1 MWLRAASPRA
11 EVRGTACGNGLGH
24 DDYQRTLNGSS
35 ARVTGPRWVWYP
47 SMVTPAQPDR
57 AQDAK
62 APLVL
67 VVDDDEAIR
76 TVVRWQLDDAGFRV
90 IEAHDGPSAL
100 RRLRQDAPALV
111 VLDLSMPGMS
121 GLDILRHVRAGQT
134 GRTDLPVIVL
144 SGRSGESDRIV
155 GLDLGADDYLVKP
168 FSPGELAARVRSV
181 LRRSTPEL
189 SGEVIE
195 IGSLRIELASR
206 LVQLDGVDV
215 DLTPKE
221 FDLIAFLATH
231 PRQVFSRPQ
240 LLDRVWNSSAEWL
253 GEATVTE
260 HIHRLRLKLERDS
273 VRPRLLLTV
282 RGAGYQ
288 LSDRG

>member
-1 MWLRAASPRA
+1 MCIR
-11 EVRGTACGNGLGH
+11 
-24 DDYQRTLNGSS
+24 
-35 ARVTGPRWVWYP
+35 
-47 SMVTPAQPDR
+47 DR
-57 AQDAK
+57 
-62 APLVL
+62 
-67 VVDDDEAIR
+67 
-76 TVVRWQLDDAGFRV
+76 
-90 IEAHDGPSAL
+90 
-100 RRLRQDAPALV
+100 
-111 VLDLSMPGMS
+111 
-121 GLDILRHVRAGQT
+121 
-134 GRTDLPVIVL
+134 PVIVL

-206 LVQLDGVDV
+206 LVQLDGVDI

-260 HIHRLRLKLERDS
+260 HIHRRRLKLEPDS

-282 RGAGYQ
+282 RGAGDVYKRQ
-288 LSDRG
+288 R